1 MELQQEY
8 QQSELATQEA
18 VDSQKDSHDMTAAQ
32 EQEMHDAFVDEAAD
46 KELAPE
52 RESAKNALKEITKEV
67 QEFIKNKFVR
77 LDDIF
82 FKKEAKRVYTKKE
95 DIGNPT
101 SGSFL
106 NTQRGNIKYTIEW
119 NWGLWHNYNVVAKD
133 GNDTCKILLHHNE
146 SGDYEMKVTFNNK
159 PAGPGQAQKLATK
172 YIGLL

>member
-77 LDDIF
+77 LDDVIW
-82 FKKEAKRVYTKKE
+82 KKNKPKSM
-95 DIGNPT
+95 GNGPT
-101 SGSFL
+101 DWWSL
-106 NTQRGNIKYTIEW
+106 NLQRGDVKYAIET
-119 NWGLWHNYNVVAKD
+119 NVGIWHNYNLTIKD
-133 GNDTCKILLHHNE
+133 WKDTCNIILNHNE
-146 SGDYEMKVTFNNK
+146 YNPEYDMSVKFNNK
-159 PAGPGQAQKLATK
+159 PAGPGQEQKLATK